1 MSFMKTKL
9 QILVVDDHFLLRM
22 GLIASLK
29 MDSEFNVVAEA
40 GTGAQALQLY
50 RQHRPDVVLMDLR
63 LPDQSG
69 LQTSALILKEFPS
82 AKIIILSSH
91 DLPEEI
97 FQAFQVGVRGY
108 LLKDVLVEDLARAI
122 KSVGA
127 GQQLMQPDIAR
138 KLAEHTAGSDLTER
152 ELEVLQMLVKGLN
165 NQEIGRVL
173 GCSKNTAKF
182 HLKNIFAKLQVCER
196 TEAVT
201 VAFQR
206 GIIR

>member
-1 MSFMKTKL
+1 MKPKL